1 MATYRYTSY
10 SLFAATLLM
19 ASCSQEETIGANS
32 GNAGKIEF
40 RASLPLVATRATET
54 KGSTL
59 RDFHVSGF
67 TTGETSETPYF
78 LDKEFSKNDAT
89 GRYVSTDGTCIWPN
103 NNDIL
108 RFLAISPSCSEMR
121 TKGGFTDTDFS
132 FTHSAGHKLSDFRIA
147 HDIAS
152 QTDFITAMATGQL
165 LENEETGVVLN
176 FKHQLSRIGI
186 KAWGDSKSFDLEIA
200 GVRLGG
206 VGISGDFMFA
216 SDPDA
221 AQGGEWQSIGKGNV
235 EYVFR
240 AGDSIVTLDQNEGA
254 PRSAESAVSI
264 MGSNVGEGDGYANTA
279 MLIPA
284 SYQAWNLT
292 ENKDNGEDHAEGM
305 YLSVL
310 LRVADTTPYGNYG
323 ETIYPY
329 ADNAEGM
336 EVVYLAVDK
345 EDGKSVKQQ
354 VYSDGENYFTDKAQ
368 TIAYNAEANGA
379 QVKAFGWAALPV
391 SDEWKAGYV
400 YTYTLNYSNG
410 VGLIDPLDPRPGEP
424 IISDRVILDVD
435 VEEWKEGATTDV
447 TVPRH

>member
-10 SLFAATLLM
+10 ALFAASLLM

-132 FTHSAGHKLSDFRIA
+132 FTHSAGHKLSNFRIA

-200 GVRLGG
+200 GV
-206 VGISGDFMFA
+206 
-216 SDPDA
+216 P
-221 AQGGEWQSIGKGNV
+221 
-235 EYVFR
+235 
-240 AGDSIVTLDQNEGA
+240 
-254 PRSAESAVSI
+254 
-264 MGSNVGEGDGYANTA
+264 
-279 MLIPA
+279 
-284 SYQAWNLT
+284 
-292 ENKDNGEDHAEGM
+292 
-305 YLSVL
+305 
-310 LRVADTTPYGNYG
+310 
-323 ETIYPY
+323 
-329 ADNAEGM
+329 
-336 EVVYLAVDK
+336 
-345 EDGKSVKQQ
+345 
-354 VYSDGENYFTDKAQ
+354 
-368 TIAYNAEANGA
+368 
-379 QVKAFGWAALPV
+379 
-391 SDEWKAGYV
+391 
-400 YTYTLNYSNG
+400 
-410 VGLIDPLDPRPGEP
+410 
-424 IISDRVILDVD
+424 
-435 VEEWKEGATTDV
+435 
-447 TVPRH
+447 